1 MLNMTCSITTAAQT
15 KLMKRNRRK
24 QKPIDIVWK
33 QKESEQIGTGTKR
46 SETESPVHLKG
57 TERNETEF
65 IRKGTV

>member
-33 QKESEQIGTGTKR
+33 QNESEQIGTERNGPNGKPRQFKRNGT
-46 SETESPVHLKG
+46 
-57 TERNETEF
+57 NETEL